1 MEIIGNEDFIRIVEL
16 SKQRQPFPHTLIYG
30 PSGAGKTTLAKYISS
45 AINASDYI
53 SLYAPELEAIM
64 LSMMLTSIEENSLI
78 VIDEIHALK
87 KGLVEQIYQPIEEF
101 IYGGENIPPF
111 TLIGITT
118 DLNMLPDA
126 FVRRFRLK
134 YRVTLYTVPELAQ
147 VVSGLTNQNWSN
159 DAIEAIANMS
169 RGSPGLARNNVELI
183 ESMYNGDISD
193 TEILEYMKLQHIDIL
208 GLEEVDI
215 EYMKVVSRFDALA
228 LSTISSLLSEREKTI
243 EENIE
248 PYLFRCGFVM
258 KTSKGRVLTPRGKSY
273 IRNK

>member
-53 SLYAPELEAIM
+53 SLYAPELEKIM

-111 TLIGITT
+111 TLIGITAHR
-118 DLNMLPDA
+118 NMIQP
-126 FVRRFRLK
+126 
-134 YRVTLYTVPELAQ
+134 
-147 VVSGLTNQNWSN
+147 
-159 DAIEAIANMS
+159 AIA
-169 RGSPGLARNNVELI
+169 
-183 ESMYNGDISD
+183 
-193 TEILEYMKLQHIDIL
+193 T
-208 GLEEVDI
+208 
-215 EYMKVVSRFDALA
+215 
-228 LSTISSLLSEREKTI
+228 SLTLK
-243 EENIE
+243 
-248 PYLFRCGFVM
+248 
-258 KTSKGRVLTPRGKSY
+258 
-273 IRNK
+273 